1 MTDNDPFPLAAPAFA
16 GGSRS
21 VPAGNAFEWMR
32 SGWALFVGAPGVWIA
47 VAIIMMILLLVV
59 PMVPLIGWIASPVLT
74 PIIAAG
80 ALHACRR
87 AGAGET
93 PQVGDLFWGFSQRTG
108 PLAMLGVI
116 YAVGMIAIVVIAFF
130 VVGGGVL
137 GGMMMGQMS
146 GVAGAGAALGGTL
159 LALLFIVA
167 TSLPLIMGM
176 CYAPPLVAFHEM
188 EPVAAMKASF
198 GACLKNIGS
207 LTVFGVVLFIAAF
220 IAALPLGLGMLIF
233 LPVATGAFYAS
244 YRDVFPAS

>member
-1 MTDNDPFPLAAPAFA
+1 MSDDAFPLAAPAFT

-21 VPAGNAFEWMR
+21 VPAGNAFEWLR
-32 SGWALFVGAPGVWIA
+32 TGWALFTGAPGVWIA
-47 VAIIMMILLLVV
+47 IAIIMMILLLVV

-87 AGAGET
+87 ASAGET
-93 PQVGDLFWGFSQRTG
+93 AQVGDLFWGFSQRTG
-108 PLAMLGVI
+108 PLAMLGLI
-116 YAVGMIAIVVIAFF
+116 YTIGWIAIVIVAFF

-137 GGMMMGQMS
+137 GGLVLGKS
-146 GVAGAGAALGGTL
+146 SAAAGTGAALGGTL
-159 LALLFIVA
+159 LALLFIVL

-188 EPVAAMKASF
+188 APVAAMKASI
-198 GACLKNIGS
+198 GACLKNIGA
-207 LTVFGVVLFIAAF
+207 LTVLGVVLFIAAF
-220 IAALPLGLGMLIF
+220 IAALPIGLGMLIF